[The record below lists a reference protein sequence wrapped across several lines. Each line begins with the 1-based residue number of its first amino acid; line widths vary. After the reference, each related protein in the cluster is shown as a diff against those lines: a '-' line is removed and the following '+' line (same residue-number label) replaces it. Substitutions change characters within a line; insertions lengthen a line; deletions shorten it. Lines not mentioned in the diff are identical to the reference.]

1 MKNRIIADITNL
13 LEMEGSN
20 HAENIEFEY
29 KYGDIIV
36 FVSGTLHSFF
46 KEEIVFE
53 TKIEEVLQSWQFSNI
68 VIEFYTNEGELQL
81 KIDDIFKNING

>member
-13 LEMEGSN
+13 LKMEGSN

-36 FVSGTLHSFF
+36 FVSGTLNSYY
-46 KEEIVFE
+46 EEQIAFE
-53 TKIEEVLQSWQFSNI
+53 TKTEEFLKSWQFSNI
-68 VIEFYTNEGELQL
+68 VIEFYTNEGDLLL